1 MRSLRLSLVILFL
14 AVLLPILIFATV
26 QALIATR
33 QERASFERNTQARV
47 KQVIEELD
55 RQLYGEI
62 KVLQILSYSELL
74 EAGSLERFYD
84 QTQRVVATE
93 PNITHVLLAEPGTG
107 RQLFTTLRP
116 FGSQLPNLI
125 ARDRLA
131 EAVRTRRPVI
141 SGILAQGSVTRKPLV
156 SVWVPV
162 VRDDYSVPYVLA
174 AVFDVNS
181 LKRILLADNIP
192 STWTGTLLDHS
203 GLVIIST
210 RGPEELIGTP
220 ATASMRDAFESS
232 QLEGIYSGTQLDGVE
247 TVTPYYTSRLSG
259 WSVHYA
265 VPRDEIEGPLLR
277 SSLITFGT
285 GGLSVLAALLLAGL
299 VARDIA
305 QRRRAEQTLE
315 EAQRLEIVG
324 RMTGGMA
331 HDFNNLLT
339 VILGNLEIAAKR
351 VKTDARAMQALQ
363 VALGA
368 VERGSHLIQQL
379 LAFARRQ
386 PLQPRAVSVNALV
399 RKMMPLIKQAI
410 GSQIEQTYV
419 LDAAP
424 DWCLVDPAQLESA
437 LLNLAI
443 NARDAMSNGGRLTVR
458 TRIVEDDARLAQI
471 EITVSDT
478 GTGMSREVMDKAFQ
492 PFFTTKEIGKGTGL
506 GLSQVYGFIQQSGG
520 LVSIDSKIGAGT
532 AVTLRL
538 PAAAEEAVA
547 ETMAGIAYAVAGA
560 TRTVLL
566 VDDEADVRATIAAT
580 LREHDYEVVEA
591 ADGSAAIGCLMG
603 GGPIDLVIC
612 DVAMP
617 GGING
622 VDVAREAR
630 RLRPAIKVLL
640 ISGDPS
646 AVIDTAAGAPEFAR
660 LPKPFRQ
667 ADLMRELGAML
678 AS

>member
-1 MRSLRLSLVILFL
+1 MKSLRLSLIILFL

-26 QALIATR
+26 QALTATR
-33 QERASFERNTQARV
+33 QERQNFERSTQARV
-47 KQVIEELD
+47 RQVIEELD

-62 KVLQILSYSELL
+62 KVLKILSYSEPLRS
-74 EAGSLERFYD
+74 GDIERFYE

-93 PNITHVLLAEPGTG
+93 PHITNILMAEPITG
-107 RQLFTTLRP
+107 RQIFNTLRP
-116 FGSQLPNLI
+116 LGSHLPNLN
-125 ARDRLA
+125 DRRIPNG
-131 EAVRTRRPVI
+131 AVRTRRPMV
-141 SGILAQGSVTRKPLV
+141 SGLIGEGAVTHKPLV

-162 VRDDYSVPYVLA
+162 VHDDRVPYALG

-192 STWTGTLLDHS
+192 NTWTGSLIDQN
-203 GLVIIST
+203 GLVIVST
-210 RGPEELIGTP
+210 RGSEDLIGTAAP
-220 ATASMRDAFESS
+220 AEAREALAARP
-232 QLEGIYSGTQLDGVE
+232 LEGIYSVVLSDGVE
-247 TVTPYYTSRLSG
+247 ATVPYYTSRLSG

-265 VPRDEIEGPLLR
+265 VPSDEIEAPLRR
-277 SSLITFGT
+277 SSLITIGT
-285 GGLSVLAALLLAGL
+285 GGLSVLAALLLASL
-299 VARDIA
+299 VARDIS

-351 VKTDARAMQALQ
+351 VRTDERATQALQ

-368 VERGSHLIQQL
+368 VERGGHLIQQL

-386 PLQPRAVSVNALV
+386 PLQPRAISVSALI
-399 RKMMPLIKQAI
+399 RKTMPLIKQAI
-410 GSQIEQTYV
+410 GSQIEQQYR
-419 LDAAP
+419 LAAVR

-443 NARDAMSNGGRLTVR
+443 NARDAMPNGGRLTIR
-458 TRIVEDDARLAQI
+458 TRLAQSDNGATEI
-471 EITVSDT
+471 EIAVTDT
-478 GTGMSREVMDKAFQ
+478 GTGMSTEVMAQAFQ

-520 LVSIDSKIGAGT
+520 KVSIDSKLGAGT
-532 AVTLRL
+532 TVTLRL
-538 PAAAEEAVA
+538 ACAAEEAVS
-547 ETMAGIAYAVAGA
+547 ETNTGIARAVTGA
-560 TRTVLL
+560 TRAVLL

-580 LREHDYEVVEA
+580 LREHDYEIMEA
-591 ADGSAAIGCLMG
+591 ADGAAALDRLMSG
-603 GGPIDLVIC
+603 APIDLVIC

-617 GGING
+617 GGVTG
-622 VDVAREAR
+622 VEVAREAR
-630 RLRPAIKVLL
+630 RLRPAVKVLL

-646 AVIDTAAGAPEFAR
+646 AAAETAAGASEFAR
-660 LPKPFRQ
+660 LSKPFRQ

>member
-26 QALIATR
+26 QALTATR
-33 QERASFERNTQARV
+33 QERQNFERGTQARV

-62 KVLQILSYSELL
+62 KVLQILSYAEPLRT
-74 EAGSLERFYD
+74 GDIERFYE
-84 QTQRVVATE
+84 QVQRVVATE
-93 PNITHVLLAEPGTG
+93 PHITNILMGEPATG
-107 RQLFTTLRP
+107 RQLFNTLRP
-116 FGSQLPNLI
+116 FGSLLPNLV
-125 ARDRLA
+125 ARDLMLESA
-131 EAVRTRRPVI
+131 RTRRPMV
-141 SGILAQGSVTRKPLV
+141 SGLIAQGSVTRKPLV

-162 VRDDYSVPYVLA
+162 VRDDSVPYALA

-192 STWTGTLLDHS
+192 GTWTGSLVDQN
-203 GLVIIST
+203 GLVIVST
-210 RGPEELIGTP
+210 RGPEELIGTAAAP
-220 ATASMRDAFESS
+220 AVREALTARP
-232 QLEGIYSGTQLDGVE
+232 LEGIYSGFLADGVE
-247 TVTPYYTSRLSG
+247 ATVPYYTSRLSG

-265 VPRDEIEGPLLR
+265 VPRDEIEGPLMR
-277 SSLITFGT
+277 SSLITIGT
-285 GGLSVLAALLLAGL
+285 GGLSVLAALLLASL
-299 VARDIA
+299 VARDIS
-305 QRRRAEQTLE
+305 QRRKAEQTLE

-351 VKTDARAMQALQ
+351 VRTDERATHALQ

-368 VERGSHLIQQL
+368 VERGGHLIQQL

-386 PLQPRAVSVNALV
+386 PLQPRAVSVNALI

-410 GSQIEQTYV
+410 GSQIEQQYR
-419 LDAAP
+419 LAAVP

-443 NARDAMSNGGRLTVR
+443 NARDAMPNGGRLTIR
-458 TRIVEDDARLAQI
+458 TRVVESDDAPPQV
-471 EITVSDT
+471 EITVADT
-478 GTGMSREVMDKAFQ
+478 GTGMSAEVMEQAFQ

-520 LVSIDSKIGAGT
+520 KVAIESKLGAGT
-532 AVTLRL
+532 TVRL
-538 PAAAEEAVA
+538 CLPCAAEEAVA
-547 ETMAGIAYAVAGA
+547 ETISGIAQAVTGA
-560 TRTVLL
+560 TRAVLL

-580 LREHDYEVVEA
+580 LREHEYEVLEA
-591 ADGSAAIGCLMG
+591 SDGSAAIDWLMSG
-603 GGPIDLVIC
+603 ASIDLVIC

-617 GGING
+617 GGVTG
-622 VDVAREAR
+622 VEVAREAR
-630 RLRPAIKVLL
+630 RLRPAVKVLL

-646 AVIDTAAGAPEFAR
+646 AVIETATGAPEFAR
-660 LPKPFRQ
+660 LSKPFRQ